1 MKQIIG
7 DMAARNGERG
17 LMAAWE
23 NNAHIVSRSALKLI
37 AALPLYV
44 GGWMRRSVARL
55 RQEGHDEIADDLAQY
70 HTEQLAAAKQAQ
82 APAWAAKFWAQED
95 LRIQPPTYKGKAA
108 INFKAPRET
117 MLAAVKAAPSEDHLG
132 RFERDNDGNLQRIE
146 VALKPAK
153 QDVIAAIAARR
164 GELRAR
170 AAA

>member
-1 MKQIIG
+1 VKQIIG

-82 APAWAAKFWAQED
+82 APAWAAKFWAQEFD
-95 LRIQPPTYKGKAA
+95 
-108 INFKAPRET
+108 
-117 MLAAVKAAPSEDHLG
+117 AVGDVEGQRRRLG
-132 RFERDNDGNLQRIE
+132 DSAVPVVRDFQG
-146 VALKPAK
+146 
-153 QDVIAAIAARR
+153 RR
-164 GELRAR
+164 GFLDKTGAGSEGGVDTALDAPGSRLS
-170 AAA
+170 AASTERVYG

>member
-82 APAWAAKFWAQED
+82 APAWAAKFWAQEECLD
-95 LRIQPPTYKGKAA
+95 ACQRLCG
-108 INFKAPRET
+108 PRNT
-117 MLAAVKAAPSEDHLG
+117 G
-132 RFERDNDGNLQRIE
+132 
-146 VALKPAK
+146 
-153 QDVIAAIAARR
+153 IA
-164 GELRAR
+164 
-170 AAA
+170 